1 MYRLAQN
8 KPAFTDSP
16 TSMAM
21 LGAIAGGVA
30 GLLNPMGRGPK
41 GVARTVALT
50 AAGGAA
56 FGFIITVLRQPEP
69 EAT

>member
-1 MYRLAQN
+1 MYKLAQN
-8 KPAFTDSP
+8 KAAFADSP

-21 LGAIAGGVA
+21 LGAVAGAVA
-30 GLLNPMGRGPK
+30 GLLSPMGRGPR